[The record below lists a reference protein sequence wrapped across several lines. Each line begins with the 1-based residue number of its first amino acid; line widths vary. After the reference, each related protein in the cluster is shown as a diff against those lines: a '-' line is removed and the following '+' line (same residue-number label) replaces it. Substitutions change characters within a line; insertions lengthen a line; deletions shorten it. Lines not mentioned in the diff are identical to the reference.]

1 MFGIVIGSF
10 LNVLIHRL
18 PREMAV
24 HKGHSVCPACNHR
37 LHPCDLIP
45 LLSFFSLGGK
55 CRYCKEKIAWR
66 YPLVEALNGV
76 LYMAIAWRFG
86 LNLQSVLYALIGSVL
101 LCIAFIDWEHLLIP
115 DSLNIAL
122 LVLGVGL
129 LFSHE
134 AIPLFE
140 RMLGAMCVSL
150 LLFAVAAFSR
160 GRAMGGGDIKLMT
173 ALGFCL
179 GWQRITLTL
188 MLGAVLGSLVLLALR
203 KTKYALGRQVPFG
216 TFLSAAGILSL
227 LFGWEMFEW
236 YIHNAK
242 LF

>member
-1 MFGIVIGSF
+1 M
-10 LNVLIHRL
+10 LIHRL

-24 HKGHSVCPACNHR
+24 HKGNSVCPACDHR
-37 LHPCDLIP
+37 LYPRDLIP
-45 LLSFFSLGGK
+45 LFSFLTLGGK

-76 LYMAIAWRFG
+76 LYMVLVLRFG
-86 LNLQSVLYALIGSVL
+86 LNLQSVLYALIASVL
-101 LCIAFIDWEHLLIP
+101 LCIAFIDWAHLLIP
-115 DSLNIAL
+115 DSLNVAL
-122 LVLGVGL
+122 LLLGVGL

-134 AIPLFE
+134 AIPLLE
-140 RMLGAMCVSL
+140 RMIGAMCVSL
-150 LLFAVAAFSR
+150 LLFAVAAISG

-188 MLGAVLGSLVLLALR
+188 MLGAVLGSLVMLALR

-216 TFLSAAGILSL
+216 AFLSVAGILSL
-227 LFGWEMFEW
+227 LFGWELFEW
-236 YIHNAK
+236 YIHNAM
-242 LF
+242 LI